1 MRILKYTDNDRTLI
15 DVGSEL
21 EDLRSIIGGHLE
33 TVTFPEDI
41 ILICDEEGK
50 LKYQS
55 PTLIIKDTNGTIYDV
70 VVGVVLF
77 VSFDGVDDWTDIQN
91 HQIEWL
97 ESHIERVN
105 FHGLDMWQIVY

>member
-1 MRILKYTDNDRTLI
+1 MRVLKYTADNRELI
-15 DVGSEL
+15 DISTEL
-21 EDLRSIIGGHLE
+21 EDLRYVIGGHLE
-33 TVTFPEDI
+33 TVTLPDDI

-50 LKYQS
+50 LKYKA
-55 PTLIIKDTNGTIYDV
+55 PTLIIKDTNGIIYDV

-77 VSFDGVDDWTDIQN
+77 VSFDGVDDWTDLQN